1 MPKTR
6 DQRCQ
11 RVINL
16 FFNRQLPNTH
26 FQLFKVEGRGW
37 KIARYNIVVCSSWY
51 IRSPS
56 YNHETRTLVWNNI
69 ENNQELPDEE
79 KIQNI
84 ATEFSNHFKDYEK
97 KNNRVLLSFL
107 CLHDTKRE
115 EDKVTFKLIVQY
127 DKDHI
132 PFPENDGENL
142 EARIEQLER
151 NNEQLLDRLRL
162 FRSETERY
170 VGPMRRR
177 LHRVIRERDEA
188 NMFISTCEG
197 VFKMNNAKYM
207 ECYRNILRDC
217 YATMNKE
224 HECPICYN
232 SIENKNVFT
241 TPCNHIVCNDCSK
254 RCKNT
259 CPMCRQEMAYFPEQV
274 EQEEEMDF
282 P

>member
-1 MPKTR
+1 MPRTR

-26 FQLFKVEGRGW
+26 FQLSKVDGRGW
-37 KIARYNIVVCSSWY
+37 KIARYKVIISSSWF

-56 YNHETRTLVWNNI
+56 YDHETRTLVWNNI
-69 ENNQELPDEE
+69 EHNQELPDEE
-79 KIQNI
+79 KIQHI
-84 ATEFSNHFKDYEK
+84 VDEFSDHFKDFEK
-97 KNNRVLLSFL
+97 KERNILLSFL
-107 CLHDTKRE
+107 CLHETEIE
-115 EDKVTFKLIVQY
+115 ESKVTFNLIVQY

-132 PFPENDGENL
+132 PFPENDNENM

-177 LHRVIRERDEA
+177 LHRVLRERDEA
-188 NMFISTCEG
+188 NMFISTCEN
-197 VFKMNNAKYM
+197 VFKMNNSKYM

-217 YATMNKE
+217 YKTMNKT
-224 HECPICYN
+224 HECPICYEN
-232 SIENKNVFT
+232 IEYMNVFT
-241 TPCNHIVCNDCSK
+241 TPCNHVMCNECSTK
-254 RCKNT
+254 CKNV
-259 CPMCRQEMAYFPEQV
+259 CPMCRQEMAYFPE
-274 EQEEEMDF
+274 EQEEEMEF
-282 P
+282 